1 MLRDGAVRNARFV
14 DLHNIKELRY
24 IRYED
29 GLLQI
34 GSMTTHQEIAE
45 SEVVK
50 KHLPALA
57 YACSQIGAAQ
67 IRRRATIGGNICHAS
82 PAADTLPVLIAAEA
96 CAVIR
101 MREYK
106 KTVLLE
112 RLFTG
117 VKKTGIPRDALLEE
131 ITVLIPEGGWRGHYY
146 KVGGRS
152 ALTIAIASAAV
163 LRGGEGLRVA
173 YGSMGPV
180 VKRVRA
186 VEEYL
191 DSCGSAERGRLREL
205 AEQSLTPISD
215 IRASRNTGW
224 KWPPTLPGS
233 VMKSCRSRT
242 DGGPDRVLHA
252 ETGNRKPDQ
261 AA

>member
-1 MLRDGAVRNARFV
+1 
-14 DLHNIKELRY
+14 
-24 IRYED
+24 
-29 GLLQI
+29 
-34 GSMTTHQEIAE
+34 MTTHQEIAE

-57 YACSQIGAAQ
+57 NACSQIGAAQ
-67 IRRRATIGGNICHAS
+67 IRRRATIGGKNCHAS

-146 KVGGRS
+146 K
-152 ALTIAIASAAV
+152 
-163 LRGGEGLRVA
+163 
-173 YGSMGPV
+173 
-180 VKRVRA
+180 
-186 VEEYL
+186 
-191 DSCGSAERGRLREL
+191 
-205 AEQSLTPISD
+205 
-215 IRASRNTGW
+215 
-224 KWPPTLPGS
+224 
-233 VMKSCRSRT
+233 
-242 DGGPDRVLHA
+242 
-252 ETGNRKPDQ
+252 
-261 AA
+261 